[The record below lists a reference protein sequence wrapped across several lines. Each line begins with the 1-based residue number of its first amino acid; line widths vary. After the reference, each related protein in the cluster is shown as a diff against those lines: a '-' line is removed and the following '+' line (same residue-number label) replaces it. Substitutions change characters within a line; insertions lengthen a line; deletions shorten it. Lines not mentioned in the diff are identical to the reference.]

1 MVGPTRASPR
11 ALDLAV
17 KNFRISWFI
26 GGLVVVILLVGLFFD
41 IWRSYAVRKSL
52 EIDVRTITQDC
63 AKFLPFRPR
72 EAVEYGIAALNQ
84 RGIPADPGS
93 VTVAADG
100 YSVRVSVISDVAAYF
115 AWIVGSPRLKFAAQ
129 SEAEVVL
136 AGAGPVESVP
146 SAEVALVIGRY
157 KDFKL
162 RNLVALSPSGDSSV
176 PDYALKAW
184 RLASTGG
191 EIRVG
196 DSVTL
201 APLRDFQHLKD
212 YASSAPLTV
221 AIVTGLE
228 GERATVQGFGALSF
242 EGLNADGQVTGRFI
256 RAQAQGA
263 PNVFLPSE
271 HDFGYVRG
279 GTPRITLK

>member
-1 MVGPTRASPR
+1 M
-11 ALDLAV
+11 
-17 KNFRISWFI
+17 KNFRTSWFV
-26 GGLVVVILLVGLFFD
+26 GDLVVVILLAGLFFD
-41 IWRSYAVRKSL
+41 VWRSYAVRKSL

-72 EAVEYGIAALNQ
+72 EAVEYGVAALNQ
-84 RGIPADPGS
+84 RGIPADPGA

-100 YSVRVSVISDVAAYF
+100 YSVRVAVVSDVAAYF

-136 AGAGPVESVP
+136 VGAGPVESIP
-146 SAEVALVIGRY
+146 ATEVAFVIGRY
-157 KDFKL
+157 NDFKL
-162 RNLVALSPSGDSSV
+162 RNLVGLSPSGDSSI

-184 RLASTGG
+184 RLAATGG
-191 EIRVG
+191 EITVG
-196 DSVTL
+196 ESVTL
-201 APLRDFQHLKD
+201 APLGDFQHLKD
-212 YASSAPLTV
+212 YASPAPLTV

-228 GERATVQGFGALSF
+228 AERATVQGFGALSF
-242 EGLNADGQVTGRFI
+242 EGLNADGQLTGRFV

-263 PNVFLPSE
+263 PKVFLPSE